1 MAPQVRIEI
10 FNADVTTFA
19 ADALILKYSRS
30 FHGADEAVAAELR
43 NNGLPLSQI
52 NPAAGDCVLVP
63 GKGTGAQHVA
73 FVGTPRVGAMNYREV
88 GEIVR
93 VGMAELAKRMPDVKH
108 VALTLHGPNIGLDE
122 SQSFLSELKALYTA
136 IADGKA
142 PAGLQQVTFV
152 EKHPGRARRMRELL
166 EVAPQPS
173 VKSQQTISG
182 DRPPPS
188 DDPDATP
195 HIFVAMPFSKETD
208 DVFYYGIQKPI
219 HAAGFLCER
228 IDHAKFTGDI
238 VDRILR
244 QISTADLV
252 IAECTGA
259 NPNVYLEIGYAWGC
273 NRNTLLLARNV
284 EELRFDIRG
293 HRAIIYER
301 ILDLETALAAEL
313 APLAKARKKSG

>member
-10 FNADVTTFA
+10 ANAEITTFA
-19 ADALILKYSRS
+19 ADAIILKYSRS
-30 FHGADEAVAAELR
+30 FHGADEAVAAALR
-43 NNGLPLSQI
+43 NAGLALAQV
-52 NPAAGDCVLVP
+52 NPAAGDCVFVP
-63 GKGTGAQHVA
+63 GKGSGAQHVV
-73 FVGTPRVGAMNYREV
+73 FVGTPRLVSLNYREV

-93 VGMAELAKRMPDVKH
+93 IGMSELAKRTPDVRH
-108 VALTLHGPNIGLDE
+108 IALTLHGPGIGLDE
-122 SQSFLSELKALYTA
+122 SQAFLSELKALYA
-136 IADGKA
+136 ALADGRA
-142 PAGLQQVTFV
+142 PSGLEKVTFV

-166 EVAPQPS
+166 EVAPQPAM
-173 VKSQQTISG
+173 KSPG

-195 HIFVAMPFSKETD
+195 HIFVAMPFSKEME

-238 VDRILR
+238 VDRILK
-244 QISTADLV
+244 QISTAELV

-273 NRNTLLLARNV
+273 NRNTLLLARTV
-284 EELRFDIRG
+284 DELRFDIRG
-293 HRAIIYER
+293 HRAILYER
-301 ILDLETALAAEL
+301 ILDLETALTAEL
-313 APLAKARKKSG
+313 APLAKARKKAG